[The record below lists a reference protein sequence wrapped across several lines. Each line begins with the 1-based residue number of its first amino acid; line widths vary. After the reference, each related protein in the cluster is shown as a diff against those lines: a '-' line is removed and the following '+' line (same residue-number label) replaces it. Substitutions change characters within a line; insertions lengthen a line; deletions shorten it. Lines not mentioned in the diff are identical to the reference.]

1 MRKIILILLCLLP
14 IVSSAEEATSPNG
27 LVKARFY
34 IEDGMMTYEVTYKER
49 PAMDVSKV
57 NPQNHAYVNATF
69 CNLGWL
75 CHQHHTCSIV

>member
-1 MRKIILILLCLLP
+1 M
-14 IVSSAEEATSPNG
+14 SATHRFISRRSHSPNG